1 MIKKLIPYLLCL
13 LVGGVAGSFITLKS
27 CGPDKAYWIERA
39 KYDADVKAQEQKVD
53 AGLAVIADK
62 DKVIADKDKDLVVRE
77 TRIDDLESQAGS
89 NAVRIGALTKET
101 AVLKANAQAV
111 IDANP
116 AVRALVENF
125 ELRCVG
131 YEKQIFT
138 LVGIIDEE
146 RMAKGDWIAKYNAK
160 DVQYKEAWGA
170 YEREHGL
177 RLTSDALRIGLERK
191 LYGGKFWKIVAL
203 AEPAVFAALS
213 LIFK

>member
-1 MIKKLIPYLLCL
+1 MSKKTLT
-13 LVGGVAGSFITLKS
+13 VAIITFALGMGLGAGIVLKS
-27 CGPDKAYWIERA
+27 CGPDKAYWVKRDA
-39 KYDADVKAQEQKVD
+39 YDAEVRARDEALAV
-53 AGLAVIADK
+53 GLAVIADK
-62 DKVIADKDKDLVVRE
+62 DKVIAEKDKDLAVRE
-77 TRIDDLESQAGS
+77 TRIDDLEYQAAS
-89 NAVRIGALTKET
+89 NAVKIDALAKET
-101 AVLKANAQAV
+101 AVLKANVQAV

-160 DVQYKEAWGA
+160 DVQFKEAWAA

-177 RLTSDALRIGLERK
+177 RLTSDALRLGLERK
-191 LYGGKFWKIVAL
+191 LYGGKFWKWVAI
-203 AEPAVFAALS
+203 AEPPVFVILS
-213 LIFK
+213 LM

>member
-1 MIKKLIPYLLCL
+1 MSKKTL
-13 LVGGVAGSFITLKS
+13 LVAIIGFALGAGIVLKS
-27 CGPDKAYWIERA
+27 CGPNKAYWIERA
-39 KYDADVKAQEQKVD
+39 KYDADVKTQEQKVG
-53 AGLAVIADK
+53 AALAIIAEKNRTIAERDK
-62 DKVIADKDKDLVVRE
+62 TLEGRE

-89 NAVRIGALTKET
+89 NSVRIGALTREM

-131 YEKQIFT
+131 YEKQILT
-138 LVGIIDEE
+138 LVSIIDEE

-160 DVQYKEAWGA
+160 DVQFKEAWAA
-170 YEREHGL
+170 YEREHAL
-177 RLTSDALRIGLERK
+177 RLWSDSLRLGLEKK
-191 LYGGKFWKIVAL
+191 LYGGKFWKVIAL
-203 AEPAVFAALS
+203 VEPPVFAGLS

>member
-1 MIKKLIPYLLCL
+1 VSKKTL
-13 LVGGVAGSFITLKS
+13 LVAIIGFALGAGIVLKS
-27 CGPDKAYWIERA
+27 CGPNKAYWIERA
-39 KYDADVKAQEQKVD
+39 KYDADVKTQEQKVG
-53 AGLAVIADK
+53 AALAIIAEKNRTIAERDK
-62 DKVIADKDKDLVVRE
+62 TLEGRE

-89 NAVRIGALTKET
+89 NSVRIGALTREM

-131 YEKQIFT
+131 YEKQILT
-138 LVGIIDEE
+138 LVSIIDEE

-160 DVQYKEAWGA
+160 DVQFKEAWAA
-170 YEREHGL
+170 YEREHAL
-177 RLTSDALRIGLERK
+177 RLWSDSLRLGLEKK
-191 LYGGKFWKIVAL
+191 LYGGKFWKVIAL
-203 AEPAVFAALS
+203 VEPPVFAGLS

>member
-1 MIKKLIPYLLCL
+1 MVVAIIAFAIGAA
-13 LVGGVAGSFITLKS
+13 VGAGIVLKS

-39 KYDADVKAQEQKVD
+39 KYNADVKAQEQKVD
-53 AGLAVIADK
+53 AALAVIADK
-62 DKVIADKDKDLVVRE
+62 DKVIADKDKDLVGRE
-77 TRIDDLESQAGS
+77 TRIDDLEYTAAS
-89 NAVRIGALTKET
+89 NGMKIDVLKKET
-101 AVLKANAQAV
+101 AMLKADAQAV

-125 ELRCVG
+125 ELRCVA

-138 LVGIIDEE
+138 LVSIIDEE

-177 RLTSDALRIGLERK
+177 RLTSDALRLGLERK

-203 AEPAVFAALS
+203 FEPPVFAALS
-213 LIFK
+213 LIF

>member
-1 MIKKLIPYLLCL
+1 VPKKTL
-13 LVGGVAGSFITLKS
+13 LVAIIGFALGAAVAAGIVLKS
-27 CGPDKAYWIERA
+27 CGPDKAYWVERA
-39 KYDADVKAQEQKVD
+39 KYDADVKTQEQKTD
-53 AGLAVIADK
+53 MALAIIAEKNRTIAERDK
-62 DKVIADKDKDLVVRE
+62 TLKVRE

-89 NAVRIGALTKET
+89 NSVRIGALTREM

-138 LVGIIDEE
+138 LTSIIDEE

-160 DVQYKEAWGA
+160 DVQFKEAWAA
-170 YEREHGL
+170 YERERAL
-177 RLTSDALRIGLERK
+177 RLTSDALRVGLEKK
-191 LYGGKFWKIVAL
+191 LYGGKFWKWVAI
-203 AEPAVFAALS
+203 AEPPLFGILS
-213 LIFK
+213 LI

>member
-1 MIKKLIPYLLCL
+1 MVKKLIPYLLCL
-13 LVGGVAGSFITLKS
+13 LVGGVAGSLITLKS
-27 CGPDKAYWIERA
+27 CGPDKAYWVERA
-39 KYDADVKAQEQKVD
+39 KYDADVKIQEQKVD
-53 AGLAVIADK
+53 AALVVIADK
-62 DKVIADKDKDLVVRE
+62 DKVIAERDKTLEVRE
-77 TRIDDLESQAGS
+77 TRIDDLEYQAGS
-89 NAVRIGALTKET
+89 NSVRIRALTKET
-101 AVLKANAQAV
+101 AVLKANAQAA

-125 ELRCVG
+125 ELRCVA

-160 DVQYKEAWGA
+160 DVQFKEAWAA

-177 RLTSDALRIGLERK
+177 RLTSDALRLGLEKK

-203 AEPAVFAALS
+203 VEPPVFVILS
-213 LIFK
+213 LM

>member
-1 MIKKLIPYLLCL
+1 VSKKI
-13 LVGGVAGSFITLKS
+13 LVVAIIAFVLGAAAGAGIVLKS
-27 CGPDKAYWIERA
+27 CGPDEAYWVERA
-39 KYDADVKAQEQKVD
+39 KYDADVKTQEQKVG
-53 AGLAVIADK
+53 AALAIIADK
-62 DKVIADKDKDLVVRE
+62 DKVIAVKDKDLVARE

-89 NAVRIGALTKET
+89 NSVRIGALTRET
-101 AVLKANAQAV
+101 AVLKANAQAA

-125 ELRCVG
+125 ELRCAG

-146 RMAKGDWIAKYNAK
+146 RAAKGDWIAKYNAK

-177 RLTSDALRIGLERK
+177 RLTSDALRVGLERK

-203 AEPAVFAALS
+203 VEPPVFAALS
-213 LIFK
+213 LIF